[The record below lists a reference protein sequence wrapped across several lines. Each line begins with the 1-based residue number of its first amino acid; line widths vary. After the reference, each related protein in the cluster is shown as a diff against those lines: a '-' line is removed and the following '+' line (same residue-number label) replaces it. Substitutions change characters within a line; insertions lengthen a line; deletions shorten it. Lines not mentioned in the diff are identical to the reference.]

1 MPCYFAWGPDA
12 STKDKQH
19 TILETIELSDD
30 PYIEFQC
37 CWKTLLLFRL
47 SSADGWVGNATSLS
61 AKGKWRRVQLRGL
74 QALVVSS
81 HRVKLE
87 ICLLCRSCQKILNFW
102 NKMRKRPLWMMYFV
116 FVEFRN
122 THRCSYAL
130 VSILSFSPKE
140 QLDDINRLLAETK
153 QADTQVPWLHL
164 DEGFGQN
171 RESRSFS
178 RCPRPP
184 CL

>member
-1 MPCYFAWGPDA
+1 MILISNFSAVERHCYFFAYQVQMDGLGTQHLCQPKESDDEFNYEVA
-12 STKDKQH
+12 STGGEQPPCKTGNLLAVQELPEDPEL
-19 TILETIELSDD
+19 LEQDE
-30 PYIEFQC
+30 EE
-37 CWKTLLLFRL
+37 
-47 SSADGWVGNATSLS
+47 
-61 AKGKWRRVQLRGL
+61 
-74 QALVVSS
+74 ALVDDV
-81 HRVKLE
+81 V
-87 ICLLCRSCQKILNFW
+87 
-102 NKMRKRPLWMMYFV
+102 MMYFV

-130 VSILSFSPKE
+130 VSILSCSPKE

-164 DEGFGQN
+164 DEGIGQN
-171 RESRSFS
+171 GESRSFS